1 MLHLTPSFGMKKYII
16 FIALSFAFMFT
27 TTDLFAQETT
37 NPSPEYL
44 ELDERP
50 TFKGGS
56 LQSFVTWVSRR
67 VEYPLAAMNE
77 GVSGTVR
84 VRFVIDVDGRVKEAY
99 VVDGVHYL
107 LDAEVIRVVK
117 KSPKWTPGIKD
128 GKPVRVSYVL
138 PISFKMR

>member
-1 MLHLTPSFGMKKYII
+1 MKKYLI

-27 TTDLFAQETT
+27 TTDLFAQDTT

-56 LQSFVTWVSRR
+56 VMDFAQWAARHVK
-67 VEYPLAAMNE
+67 YPAEAVKENI
-77 GVSGTVR
+77 SGTVR
-84 VRFVIDVDGRVKEAY
+84 VLFVIDKDGRVNEAE
-99 VVDGVHYL
+99 VVKGVHHL
-107 LDAEVIRVVK
+107 LDAEAVRVVK
-117 KSPKWTPGIKD
+117 KSPRWKPGIKD

>member
-1 MLHLTPSFGMKKYII
+1 MKKYLL

-44 ELDERP
+44 ELDVHP

-56 LQSFVTWVSRR
+56 VMDFAQWAARHVK
-67 VEYPLAAMNE
+67 YPAEAVKENI
-77 GVSGTVR
+77 SGTVR
-84 VRFVIDVDGRVKEAY
+84 VLFVIDKNGRVNVAY
-99 VVDGVHYL
+99 VVNGVHYL
-107 LDAEVIRVVK
+107 LDAEAVRVVK
-117 KSPKWTPGIKD
+117 KSPRWKPGIKD